1 MFDWGVSAPR
11 LTYTVWLVSLVYL
24 GLQVVVTFL
33 LYDSVGRYS
42 TTAVATQLKYGHAIV
57 AGGALPFGWRLA
69 DCCLRLKAP
78 PPPCSAPAERLRGHD
93 QVWRRRCMCFLGCRY
108 QPQHAWV
115 WDDVA
120 HFFAALFHAGRLRI
134 VMDIS
139 HAVLRCIHKQ
149 RTCHTPAI
157 KHTCP
162 HTQSNTCTH
171 MNT

>member
-78 PPPCSAPAERLRGHD
+78 PPHALPPLSDCVGMTRCGGAGACASWAAATSPSMRGCGTTSPTSLLPSSM
-93 QVWRRRCMCFLGCRY
+93 QGGSEL
-108 QPQHAWV
+108 
-115 WDDVA
+115 
-120 HFFAALFHAGRLRI
+120 
-134 VMDIS
+134 
-139 HAVLRCIHKQ
+139 
-149 RTCHTPAI
+149 
-157 KHTCP
+157 
-162 HTQSNTCTH
+162 
-171 MNT
+171 